1 MPERTIVH
9 LDLDSFFVSVERL
22 LDKSLLGKPVIIGGT
37 SDRGVVSS
45 CSYEARVFGVHS
57 AMPTRTAKRLCP
69 QGIFVRGSM
78 DQYSKYSRIVTK
90 ILEERAPVVEKAS
103 IDEHYLDIT
112 GMDKYVMQSSKW
124 AHELRMFI
132 MKETGL
138 PISAGMSTSK
148 TVSKIATGEAKP
160 DGEKFIAPGE
170 EKAFLAPLSVKKIP
184 MIGDKT
190 YITLSAYG
198 LELVEHIQQLPL
210 TKMQRLLG
218 DHGTS
223 IWRKANGIDDNPVE
237 PWSERKSIST
247 ENTYHKDTKDVLQ
260 LRRSIVTMIDQ
271 LAYQLRKEGKVCGC
285 VAIKLRYSDFETHTF
300 QAKIP
305 YTASDHTLAAKALE
319 LFEKNYPK
327 NFIRLIGVRFSQIV
341 PGFNQI
347 DMFDD
352 TEEKIRLYQAM
363 DKIRNRFGEDAIMK
377 SISLPGKEEPFDKFG
392 EE

>member
-1 MPERTIVH
+1 
-9 LDLDSFFVSVERL
+9 
-22 LDKSLLGKPVIIGGT
+22 
-37 SDRGVVSS
+37 
-45 CSYEARVFGVHS
+45 
-57 AMPTRTAKRLCP
+57 
-69 QGIFVRGSM
+69 
-78 DQYSKYSRIVTK
+78 
-90 ILEERAPVVEKAS
+90 
-103 IDEHYLDIT
+103 
-112 GMDKYVMQSSKW
+112 MQSSKW
-124 AHELRMFI
+124 THELRMFI

-138 PISAGMSTSK
+138 PISAGMSVNK

-160 DGEKFIAPGE
+160 DGEKFIAAGD

-198 LELVEHIQQLPL
+198 IEKVETIQQMPIE
-210 TKMQRLLG
+210 KMQRLLG
-218 DHGTS
+218 DHGAS
-223 IWRKANGIDDNPVE
+223 IWRKANGIDNNPVE

-247 ENTYHKDTKDVLQ
+247 ENTYHKDTRDVLQ
-260 LRRSIVTMIDQ
+260 LRRSIVTMVDQ
-271 LAYQLRKEGKVCGC
+271 LGYQLRKEEKVCGC

-305 YTASDHTLAAKALE
+305 YSASDHVLAAKALE

-327 NFIRLIGVRFSQIV
+327 NNLIRLIGVRFSQIV

-377 SISLPGKEEPFDKFG
+377 SISLPDKEKPTE
-392 EE
+392 